1 MGGKTRINA
10 IQLVLQ
16 QCCKT
21 LTPAPA
27 PAPAA
32 KNLNVTKFFATKQ
45 QVSPALSL
53 NLMVL
58 TLGIQLGFWRKNTDT
73 TGTNVVGTARCD
85 FAKILAAEAQKKIE
99 RRLH

>member
-58 TLGIQLGFWRKNTDT
+58 TLGI
-73 TGTNVVGTARCD
+73 
-85 FAKILAAEAQKKIE
+85 
-99 RRLH
+99 

>member
-21 LTPAPA
+21 LTPAPAPA

-73 TGTNVVGTARCD
+73 TGANVAGPARCN
-85 FAKILAAEAQKKIE
+85 FAKILAA
-99 RRLH
+99 